1 MRTAAAEL
9 DKMTDTAITTYAE
22 RCNGKCSREKISDM
36 VKVGTWLTA
45 AECLEKGFCDS
56 ISTAEQPVDMA
67 TMLSDT
73 KQYTMSSALDRENVD
88 KLIELYKESTAQQA
102 LPAKKTEEEKTNAAM
117 SAFEKFMKMEVK
129 KND

>member
-1 MRTAAAEL
+1 
-9 DKMTDTAITTYAE
+9 
-22 RCNGKCSREKISDM
+22 M

-45 AECLEKGFCDS
+45 AECLKKGFCDS

-88 KLIELYKESTAQQA
+88 KLIELYKKSNAQQA